1 MHTNMMQEVSYIPD
15 VDLLCHLIR
24 SLSVNVVGK
33 GVNVPKSV
41 SVVPGKFENLQGH
54 QMLTFAN

>member
-1 MHTNMMQEVSYIPD
+1 MMQEVSYIPD